1 MLAATLIGLLAM
13 LFVRETAPVKASNAS
28 AQVE

>member
-1 MLAATLIGLLAM
+1 LIGLLVM

-28 AQVE
+28 GQVE